1 MSALLESEF
10 ELLPQ
15 APSERTSREAQAT
28 APSFVARVMRC
39 SLLMGRSAA
48 FDEVIPSLLGKFHT
62 PCILGSAEVSRISWE
77 LMQGGVRREEDSFSN
92 THKWLVAELCYL
104 TNT

>member
-28 APSFVARVMRC
+28 APSFVARVIAR
-39 SLLMGRSAA
+39 SLPMGRSAA
-48 FDEVIPSLLGKFHT
+48 FDEVTPSLLGKFQSS
-62 PCILGSAEVSRISWE
+62 CILGRGPGGCISWV
-77 LMQGGVRREEDSFSN
+77 LMKTLMADGRVREFLGSKERKLS
-92 THKWLVAELCYL
+92 
-104 TNT
+104 